1 MPAGAVA
8 GVPDTNGDRLPDP
21 RVSDGMFQGRQE
33 SRSGRRPWAPSVS
46 RMNKLIRQVHRWL
59 SMAFT
64 VSVVVVTGAIVVAG
78 EPAGWVYALPVVPAL
93 LLLISGWY
101 LLAAPYLRR
110 RAA

>member
-1 MPAGAVA
+1 
-8 GVPDTNGDRLPDP
+8 
-21 RVSDGMFQGRQE
+21 
-33 SRSGRRPWAPSVS
+33 
-46 RMNKLIRQVHRWL
+46 MNKLIRQVHRWL